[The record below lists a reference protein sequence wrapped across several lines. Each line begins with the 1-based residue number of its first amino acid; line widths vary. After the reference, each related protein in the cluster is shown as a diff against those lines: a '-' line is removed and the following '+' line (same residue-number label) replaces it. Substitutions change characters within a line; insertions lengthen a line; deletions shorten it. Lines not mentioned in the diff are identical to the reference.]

1 MPIYPKGEKAV
12 NANEFYSELFE
23 RRGVERVQ
31 QFKTIKFNP
40 DLASRPYSVTRHVW
54 SAGDKYYK
62 LAYEHY
68 GSLKYWWVIA
78 LFNGKPT
85 DAHVEYGD
93 EILIPFPVDAILGAI

>member
-1 MPIYPKGEKAV
+1 MAIYPKGEKAL
-12 NANEFYSELFE
+12 NSEDFYSELFE
-23 RRGVERVQ
+23 RRDVKQ
-31 QFKTIKFNP
+31 ILQFKTIRFNP
-40 DLASRPYSVTRHVW
+40 EMANKAYSVRRHTW

-68 GSLKYWWVIA
+68 GSIKYWWVIA

-93 EILIPFPVDAILGAI
+93 EILIPFPVQAVLGAI